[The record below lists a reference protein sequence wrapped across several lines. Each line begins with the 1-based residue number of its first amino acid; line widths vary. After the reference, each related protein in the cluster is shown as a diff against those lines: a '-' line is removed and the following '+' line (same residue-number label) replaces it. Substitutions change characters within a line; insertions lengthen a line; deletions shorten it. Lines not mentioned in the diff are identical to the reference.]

1 MGVLNV
7 AQSRPFEIRD
17 FSSHEDLRFAYLNL
31 KAHPR
36 GEMMLNR
43 LVETGFVPSLIIE
56 EDSPLAEKGRVS
68 QLGKL
73 RQAVGFS
80 PPKPTELL
88 CAEHGIELVT
98 VDDHNNAATREALLD
113 ANLDLGVLGDTRILR
128 TPVMDAV
135 PGGIVNVHP
144 GRLPDVRG
152 NNPYIW
158 AVIHDL
164 PQGVS
169 AHLIDSG
176 VDLGPVIL
184 VRDIDPP
191 AVTTLPQL
199 LLQINETCGD
209 VVVAALDLLVRGEAR
224 LTDQPPA
231 GGPTFRE
238 ARPEIWSLAAKMLS
252 EKAEEHTAVAHAYQ
266 RM

>member
-7 AQSRPFEIRD
+7 DHSRPFKVRD

-43 LVETGFVPSLIIE
+43 LVEAGFVPSLIIE
-56 EDSPLAEKGRVS
+56 EDSLLAEKGRVS
-68 QLGKL
+68 QLRKL
-73 RQAVGFS
+73 RQAVGFV
-80 PPKPTELL
+80 PPKPTAQL
-88 CAEHGIELVT
+88 CAEHRIDHVT
-98 VDDHNNAATREALLD
+98 VDDHNNAATREALLE

-158 AVIHDL
+158 AVIHGL

-169 AHLIDSG
+169 AHLIDAG
-176 VDLGPVIL
+176 VDLGPLIL
-184 VRDIDPP
+184 VHDMDPP
-191 AVTTLPQL
+191 LVTTLPQL
-199 LLQINETCGD
+199 LLQINEACGD
-209 VVVAALDLLVRGEAR
+209 VVVAALDRLVRGEAT
-224 LTDQPPA
+224 LTDQPRG
-231 GGPTFRE
+231 GGPAFRE
-238 ARPEIWSLAAKMLS
+238 ARPEIWALAAKMLS
-252 EKAEEHTAVAHAYQ
+252 EKAEEHAAAAHAY
-266 RM
+266 